1 MMATLKTGYQKL
13 LIGLNRFTAYN
24 KKENTMKKRYTPNKK
39 YIADSKSFDKLDATI
54 KEVVKHDDKLRFEYE
69 EERLNLLIAGT
80 VYQLRT
86 DAGLTQMQLAKKVGI
101 PQTFISRI
109 ENPESKKRT
118 TLDTLAKVIHAF
130 DKQIMIEIV

>member
-1 MMATLKTGYQKL
+1 
-13 LIGLNRFTAYN
+13 
-24 KKENTMKKRYTPNKK
+24 MKKRYTPNKK